1 MGQQP
6 TQLISLA
13 ISVLF
18 GALLGAA
25 VVWLLLRKL
34 AEMARSQAKS
44 ESQTEIARLNE
55 RVFSVTEDL
64 SQHRTRQTESE
75 TKATELR
82 GQLDVMRD
90 ERTRLQERATRVPTL
105 EAQLAE
111 YVSQLNS
118 RQEENTR
125 IATQLAERTLA
136 LESLEGRLTAL
147 EAEHKADL
155 DALETLRSR
164 LQEETN
170 RSATLAE
177 QSARLPEVEK
187 ALNAATAEKQQLNQQ
202 VADLR
207 QQLGS
212 SESTLAG
219 QQGQITSLESESSQL
234 ATKCDQLLA
243 EQQRLRT
250 HLAELTTTLDA
261 ERKQSAEKLALLNE
275 AEQKFSASFES
286 LANKILEE
294 KAQRFTEQ
302 NKANIGQIL
311 EPLRTKIHDFQAKV
325 EEVYVQE
332 GKDRS
337 ALAEQVKQLMGLNQ
351 QLSQE
356 ANNLTLALKGQ
367 SKTQGN
373 WGEMVLERVLEDFG
387 LRKDLDYLM
396 RPTYTKEDGSRV
408 QPDAVIH
415 LPENRNLVAD
425 AKVSLVAYEEYTSA
439 DNDAARAVAV
449 QRHVAS
455 VRSHINGLSASN
467 YQSIDALKSLD
478 FVMMFVPIEPAF
490 ILAVAKDSRLWQ
502 EAWQKNVLLVSPSS
516 LLFVVRIVANL
527 WRQELQ
533 KRSVQEIV
541 KRGALLYDKLVG
553 FVEDLETLGQALAQ
567 AKDSYDSAHS
577 KLHTGK
583 GNLIRQAEKLR
594 ELGVKPLKTLPAE
607 LVEAAL
613 EAPALPSTPED
624 ESDTGQGGEV

>member
-1 MGQQP
+1 MEQQFSQIIP
-6 TQLISLA
+6 FA

-18 GALLGAA
+18 GALLGGA

-34 AEMARSQAKS
+34 AEIARSQAKS
-44 ESQTEIARLNE
+44 DSQTEIARLNE
-55 RVFSVTEDL
+55 RVSSVTEDL
-64 SQHRTRQTESE
+64 SLHRTRLNESE

-82 GQLDVMRD
+82 NQLDDMRD
-90 ERTRLQERATRVPTL
+90 ERTRLEERASRVPTL

-111 YVSQLNS
+111 FVSQLNS
-118 RQEENTR
+118 RQQENTR

-136 LESLEGRLTAL
+136 LESSEGRLTAL

-187 ALNAATAEKQQLNQQ
+187 ALNAATSEKQQLNQQ

-219 QQGQITSLESESSQL
+219 QRGQITRLESELSGL
-234 ATKCDQLLA
+234 EAEYDQLVA
-243 EQQRLRT
+243 DQQRLST
-250 HLAELTTTLDA
+250 NLAELTTTLEA

-311 EPLRTKIHDFQAKV
+311 EPLKTKIHDFQAKV

-332 GKDRS
+332 GKDRT

-356 ANNLTLALKGQ
+356 ANNLTLALKGS
-367 SKTQGN
+367 SKIQGN

-387 LRKDLDYLM
+387 LRKDFDYHM
-396 RPTYTKEDGSRV
+396 RPTYTREDGSRA

-425 AKVSLVAYEEYTSA
+425 AKVSLVAYDEYTSA
-439 DNDAARAVAV
+439 DADAARAAAL
-449 QRHVAS
+449 QRHVMS
-455 VRSHINGLSASN
+455 IRNHINALSASN
-467 YQSIDALKSLD
+467 YQSIDALKSSD

-490 ILAVAKDSRLWQ
+490 ILAVASDSRLWQ
-502 EAWQKNVLLVSPSS
+502 DAWQKNVLLVSPSI
-516 LLFVVRIVANL
+516 LLFVVRIAANL

-533 KRSVQEIV
+533 KRNVQEIV
-541 KRGALLYDKLVG
+541 KRGAELYDKLVG
-553 FVEDLETLGQALAQ
+553 FVEDLKAVGQRLAQ
-567 AKDSYDSAHS
+567 ARDSYDSAYA
-577 KLHTGK
+577 KLYTGR
-583 GNLIRQAEKLR
+583 GSVIRRAEMLK
-594 ELGVKPLKTLPAE
+594 ELGVKPSKTLPAE
-607 LVEAAL
+607 LVEVAL
-613 EAPALPSTPED
+613 EVPALPAAPGD
-624 ESDTGQGGEV
+624 ESETEQGGEV

>member
-6 TQLISLA
+6 PQLIPLA

-34 AEMARSQAKS
+34 AELARSQARS
-44 ESQTEIARLNE
+44 ESQIEIARLNE
-55 RVFSVTEDL
+55 RVSSVTEEL
-64 SQHRTRQTESE
+64 SQHRTRLNESE
-75 TKATELR
+75 TKATDLRNEL
-82 GQLDVMRD
+82 DATRD
-90 ERTRLQERATRVPTL
+90 ERTRLQERASRVSTL

-125 IATQLAERTLA
+125 IATQLAERTHA
-136 LESLEGRLTAL
+136 LESLEGRLTEL
-147 EAEHKADL
+147 GAEHKAGL
-155 DALETLRSR
+155 GALEALRSR

-177 QSARLPEVEK
+177 QSARLPELEK
-187 ALNAATAEKQQLNQQ
+187 ALDAATAENKQLNQQ

-212 SESTLAG
+212 SESTLAA
-219 QQGQITSLESESSQL
+219 QQGQITRLQSESSEL

-243 EQQRLRT
+243 EQQRLGS

-261 ERKQSAEKLALLNE
+261 ERKQGAEKLALLNE

-311 EPLRTKIHDFQAKV
+311 EPLKTKIHDFQAKV

-332 GKDRS
+332 GKDRT

-356 ANNLTLALKGQ
+356 ANNLTLALKGS
-367 SKTQGN
+367 SKIQGN

-387 LRKDLDYLM
+387 LRKDFDYHM
-396 RPTYTKEDGSRV
+396 RPTYTREDGSRA

-425 AKVSLVAYEEYTSA
+425 AKVSLVAYDEYTSA
-439 DNDAARAVAV
+439 DADAARAAAL
-449 QRHVAS
+449 QRHVMS
-455 VRSHINGLSASN
+455 IRNHINALSASN
-467 YQSIDALKSLD
+467 YQSIDALKSSD

-490 ILAVAKDSRLWQ
+490 ILAVASDSRLWQ
-502 EAWQKNVLLVSPSS
+502 DAWQKNVLLVSPSI
-516 LLFVVRIVANL
+516 LLFVVRIAANL

-533 KRSVQEIV
+533 KRNVQEIV
-541 KRGALLYDKLVG
+541 KRGAELYDKLVG
-553 FVEDLETLGQALAQ
+553 FVEDLKAVGQRLAQ
-567 AKDSYDSAHS
+567 ARDSYDSAYA
-577 KLHTGK
+577 KLYTGR
-583 GNLIRQAEKLR
+583 GSVIRRAEMLK
-594 ELGVKPLKTLPAE
+594 ELGVKPSKTLPAE
-607 LVEAAL
+607 LVEVAL
-613 EAPALPSTPED
+613 EVPALPAAPGD
-624 ESDTGQGGEV
+624 ESETGQGGEV

>member
-1 MGQQP
+1 MGQQSS
-6 TQLISLA
+6 QLIPLA
-13 ISVLF
+13 ICV
-18 GALLGAA
+18 LLGA
-25 VVWLLLRKL
+25 VLGGVFVWLILRRL
-34 AEMARSQAKS
+34 SQLARSEAKS
-44 ESQTEIARLNE
+44 ESQAEIVRLTERASSI
-55 RVFSVTEDL
+55 TEDL
-64 SQHRTRQTESE
+64 GQHRTRLNESE
-75 TKATELR
+75 VNATELR
-82 GQLDVMRD
+82 NQLDAMRD
-90 ERTRLQERATRVPTL
+90 ERTRLQERATRMPTL

-111 YVSQLNS
+111 YAAQLSS

-125 IATQLAERTLA
+125 VATQLAERTHA
-136 LESLEGRLTAL
+136 LESLEGRLAAL
-147 EAEHKADL
+147 EAEHKTSL
-155 DALETLRSR
+155 EALEILRSR

-177 QSARLPEVEK
+177 QSARLPAMEK
-187 ALNAATAEKQQLNQQ
+187 ALVAATEEKQQLNQQ

-207 QQLGS
+207 QHLGS
-212 SESTLAG
+212 AESTLAG
-219 QQGQITSLESESSQL
+219 QQRQIARLESESSELAAKCEQL
-234 ATKCDQLLA
+234 VA
-243 EQQRLRT
+243 EQQRLT
-250 HLAELTTTLDA
+250 AQLAELTTTLEA
-261 ERKQSAEKLALLNE
+261 ERKQGAEKLALLSE

-286 LANKILEE
+286 LANRILEE
-294 KAQRFTEQ
+294 KSQRFTEQ

-311 EPLRTKIHDFQAKV
+311 EPLRTKIHEFQAKV

-356 ANNLTLALKGQ
+356 ANNLTLALKGS

-373 WGEMVLERVLEDFG
+373 WGEMVLERVLEDCG

-415 LPENRNLVAD
+415 LPENRNLVSD
-425 AKVSLVAYEEYTSA
+425 AKVSLVAYDEYTSA
-439 DNDAARAVAV
+439 DNEAARVIAV

-455 VRSHINGLSASN
+455 VRNHINALSGSN
-467 YQSIDALKSLD
+467 YQSIEELKSLD

-490 ILAVAKDSRLWQ
+490 ILAVANDGRLWQ
-502 EAWQKNVLLVSPSS
+502 DAWQKNVLLVSPSS

-541 KRGALLYDKLVG
+541 KRGADLYDKLVG
-553 FVEDLETLGQALAQ
+553 FVEDLKTLGQRLAQ
-567 AKDSYDSAHS
+567 ARDSYDSAYS
-577 KLHTGK
+577 KLYSGK
-583 GNLIRQAEKLR
+583 GNVIRRAEMLK

-613 EAPALPSTPED
+613 EVPALSAAPE
-624 ESDTGQGGEV
+624 EEGEKVQGGV